1 MELVL
6 EQPLQIQN
14 VHLSQHLMLS
24 TIVAYV
30 ILASTQS
37 NQMSVKDVLQQL
49 TGTDSNVIMMLPD
62 IVLKD
67 ILSILCPELVKEI
80 LVSVQPMST

>member
-67 ILSILCPELVKEI
+67 ILSILCPELVKEM
-80 LVSVQPMST
+80 LLSVQPMST

>member
-1 MELVL
+1 
-6 EQPLQIQN
+6 
-14 VHLSQHLMLS
+14 
-24 TIVAYV
+24 
-30 ILASTQS
+30 
-37 NQMSVKDVLQQL
+37 MSVKDVLQQL